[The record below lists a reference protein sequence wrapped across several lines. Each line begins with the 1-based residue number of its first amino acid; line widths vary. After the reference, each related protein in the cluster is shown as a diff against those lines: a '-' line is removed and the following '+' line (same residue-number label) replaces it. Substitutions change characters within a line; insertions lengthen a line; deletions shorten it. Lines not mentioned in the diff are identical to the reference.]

1 MVSDGV
7 VQPGLFSIS
16 SDMYVEAIF
25 PELKFKKADVKD
37 VFGEVITDL
46 SGSSFTIKNVKITGH
61 ISEGYRLYLQDN
73 FEPNDDGICPIETH
87 DWGLTLGIMRGSGSD
102 SHVNYSADPNDD
114 EGNDTWDV
122 VPGSTSTAHPDTCN
136 SYGTLWDYNGSAE
149 GFGDTNGRVSLKLR
163 AEKPNPYYKKGS
175 TKDEEKNQYLPITN
189 EKLRGRGLCDQ
200 FYKEYSY
207 WVRNARIVKRTVH
220 MTLAQFLAIDKTKRV
235 RVGDIIGFIK
245 KMEFTVNNQSGLGNV
260 TMEIMYI

>member
-1 MVSDGV
+1 MRN
-7 VQPGLFSIS
+7 
-16 SDMYVEAIF
+16 
-25 PELKFKKADVKD
+25 
-37 VFGEVITDL
+37 T
-46 SGSSFTIKNVKITGH
+46 SFTVRNVKSTGH
-61 ISEGYRLYLQDN
+61 INEGYRLYLQDN

-102 SHVNYSADPNDD
+102 SYVNYSADPNDN

-122 VPGSTSTAHPDTCN
+122 VPGSTSTAHPDTCDN
-136 SYGTLWDYNGSAE
+136 YGNLFDYNGTA
-149 GFGDTNGRVSLKLR
+149 GGVGDTDGRISLKLR

-175 TKDEEKNQYLPITN
+175 TKDEEKNQYLTITN
-189 EKLRGRGLCDQ
+189 EQLRDRGLCDQ

-207 WVRNARIVKRTVH
+207 WVRNARIIKRTVR

-235 RVGDIIGFIK
+235 RVGDIIGFIR